1 MRTLYFKLITNFQKQ
16 SKLTNQSG
24 STEQIGAA
32 HWLSNY
38 YKINYMNFFNYRS
51 IILLILFLTTGV
63 SSSFSK
69 NNKKTSEK
77 KEAHKNVV
85 NTDAVSGLSKP
96 QAYDKVI
103 TADAKSF
110 KGTFIV
116 SKVKDCYYFEIP
128 DSILGRDFQVI
139 SRIGKGPAILHRSS
153 DAFAGK
159 VLGNM
164 QIRFTKGPN
173 DKLFINRLEYG
184 EVSADSSAN
193 GLYRALKMNSIQPVY
208 AAFDIKAYGNK
219 SVVIDVTDYLNGDL
233 AIMTGNVKEVFQ
245 ATSFQANRS
254 YINAINA
261 FPVNMDIEA
270 VKTYDANQTSITTQ
284 INTNFILLSKQI
296 MEIRYTDQRVGFDS
310 QIRTDFDQDVQ
321 RGKKVEF
328 IKKWRLEPRPED
340 LDRYQKGELVEPA
353 KPIVFYID
361 PTTPKKWVPYI
372 IKAVN
377 DWQTA
382 FEKAGFKNAI
392 YAKET
397 TMNDS
402 CWNARDGR
410 FNTIVYAP
418 TMTSGIVHNLI
429 TDPRSGEI
437 IQATIQ
443 INHNTLSVMHDTYL
457 IQAGAIDEKARTA
470 EYSTE
475 LMGEL
480 LRIVLTGHVGTTLG
494 LSDNA
499 GAASTVPVAKLR
511 DKAWVAKHGISPSI
525 MQDVLFNYVAQP
537 EDKMTESEIFGHIG
551 DYDKW
556 AIFWGYKCF
565 PQMNNPIVVR
575 DYLRKIVADSL
586 SANPRLYYGA
596 APKEKEL
603 VSDPRNQPCN
613 LGNDAVEAST
623 LAIKNLKIIAA
634 NLVKWTAKP
643 DELYSTSG
651 GNLSIISNALFNQ
664 FSNYL
669 ESVTNI
675 FGTYYY
681 NPHGL
686 ETSEKVYKYVPL
698 VLQKKSMAFLKAELF
713 DKAPQW
719 ILPEATANVMID
731 LPYNNLIYSFGADFL
746 KRILLDFKRLG
757 NINSTAERF
766 GTNNT
771 YSLVTYFGDLDACV
785 WSELGTSQKVSSYH
799 VALQKIYLDALNS
812 VIDTPRA
819 ITNISVI
826 ALTRG
831 HLVEL
836 KQKIINSLKLITD
849 QNTKDHYR
857 DVLAQINTLT
867 DPKRVVPTSTLP
879 QTPQG
884 QNKVQADIRFWKN
897 ESVQF

>member
-1 MRTLYFKLITNFQKQ
+1 
-16 SKLTNQSG
+16 
-24 STEQIGAA
+24 
-32 HWLSNY
+32 
-38 YKINYMNFFNYRS
+38 MNFFNYRL

-63 SSSFSK
+63 GSSFSK

-77 KEAHKNVV
+77 KEAHKNAV
-85 NTDAVSGLSKP
+85 NTDTVPGLSKP

-110 KGTFIV
+110 KGAFMV
-116 SKVKDCYYFEIP
+116 SKVRDRYYFEIP

-139 SRIGKGPAILHRSS
+139 SRIGKGPAILRRPP
-153 DAFAGK
+153 DAFANR
-159 VLGNM
+159 VLGHM

-254 YINAINA
+254 YINAVNA
-261 FPVNMDIEA
+261 FPVNVDIEA
-270 VKTYDANQTSITTQ
+270 VKTYEGNQTSITAQ
-284 INTNFILLSKQI
+284 INTNFILLPKQI
-296 MEIRYTDQRVGFDS
+296 MQVRYTDQRVGFDS
-310 QIRTDFDQDVQ
+310 QMRTDFDQDVQ

-340 LDRYQKGELVEPA
+340 LDRYQKGELVEPVT
-353 KPIVFYID
+353 PIVFYID
-361 PTTPKKWVPYI
+361 PTTPQKWVPYI

-377 DWQTA
+377 DWQPA

-402 CWNARDGR
+402 CWNVRDGR

-418 TMTSGIVHNLI
+418 TTASGIVHNLI
-429 TDPRSGEI
+429 IDPRSGEI
-437 IQATIQ
+437 IQASIQ
-443 INHNTLSVMHDTYL
+443 INHNTLSVLHDTYL
-457 IQAGAIDEKARTA
+457 IQAGAIDEKARKV

-475 LMGEL
+475 LMVEL
-480 LRIVLTGHVGTTLG
+480 LHVVLTGHVGSTLG

-499 GAASTVPVAKLR
+499 GSASTVPVAKLR
-511 DKAWVAKHGISPSI
+511 DKEWVAKHGISPSI
-525 MQDVLFNYVAQP
+525 MQNVMFNYVAQP
-537 EDKMTESEIFGHIG
+537 EDKMTGSEIFGHIG

-565 PQMNNPIVVR
+565 PQMNNPIVLR

-586 SANPRLYYGA
+586 SINPRLYYGA
-596 APKEKEL
+596 TPKEKEL
-603 VSDPRNQPCN
+603 VSDPRNQPYN
-613 LGNDAVEAST
+613 LGNDAVEASA
-623 LAIKNLKIIAA
+623 LAIKNLKIVAA
-634 NLVKWTAKP
+634 NLVKWTAKS
-643 DELYSTSG
+643 DELYSPNG
-651 GNLSIISNALFNQ
+651 GDLGITSNALFNQ

-669 ESVTNI
+669 KTVANI

-681 NPHGL
+681 NPHGVESN
-686 ETSEKVYKYVPL
+686 ETVYKCVPL
-698 VLQKKSMAFLKAELF
+698 ALQKKSMTFLKTELF
-713 DKAPQW
+713 DKVPEW
-719 ILPEATANVMID
+719 ILPEATANIMID
-731 LPYNNLIYSFGADFL
+731 LPYNNFIYSFGADFL
-746 KRILLDFKRLG
+746 KLFLFDSKRLG

-766 GTNNT
+766 GANNT
-771 YSLVTYFGDLDACV
+771 YSLAMYFSDLDTGV

-799 VALQKIYLDALNS
+799 MVLQKIYLDAMND
-812 VIDTPRA
+812 VIDAPRE

-836 KQKIINSLKLITD
+836 KGKVINSLKLIKD
-849 QNTKDHYR
+849 QSSKDHYR
-857 DVLAQINTLT
+857 DILAQINKLT
-867 DPKRVVPTSTLP
+867 DPKRVAPAPTLP
-879 QTPQG
+879 QSPKG